1 LDKGNKL
8 VLVLLTVE
16 VLEYFTRWQ
25 LLTIL
30 TMAIFY
36 HERLLIISLIS
47 WHRLTSHELSIK
59 LSVVQTRFFAG

>member
-16 VLEYFTRWQ
+16 ALEYFTRWQ

-36 HERLLIISLIS
+36 HERLAPN
-47 WHRLTSHELSIK
+47 H
-59 LSVVQTRFFAG
+59 